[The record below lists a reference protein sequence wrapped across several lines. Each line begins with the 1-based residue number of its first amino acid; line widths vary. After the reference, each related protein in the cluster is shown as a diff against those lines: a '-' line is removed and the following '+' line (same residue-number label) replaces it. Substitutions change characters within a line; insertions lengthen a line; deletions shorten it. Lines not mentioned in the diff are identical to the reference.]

1 MRHEQRIVV
10 PLLMGFV
17 ENIGDIVMPISSSEI
32 ESRRKEDR
40 TFRWQVDERD
50 PVLCSDVTPGTT
62 LQHWGLPSQSP
73 FLFIGVD
80 ESGKVLA
87 CVEDGYVVRFGADS
101 WFVAVEIPNPQRRIM
116 CDAARQK
123 ILAIHFENQRL
134 WQAE

>member
-1 MRHEQRIVV
+1 MNDYRIVV
-10 PLLMGFV
+10 PMLMVLV
-17 ENIGDIVMPISSSEI
+17 ENIGDIVMPISASEI
-32 ESRRKEDR
+32 EARRKEYR
-40 TFRWQVDERD
+40 TFRWQVDERE

-62 LQHWGLPSQSP
+62 LKHWGLPNQSP

-123 ILAIHFENQRL
+123 ILAIHCENQRL